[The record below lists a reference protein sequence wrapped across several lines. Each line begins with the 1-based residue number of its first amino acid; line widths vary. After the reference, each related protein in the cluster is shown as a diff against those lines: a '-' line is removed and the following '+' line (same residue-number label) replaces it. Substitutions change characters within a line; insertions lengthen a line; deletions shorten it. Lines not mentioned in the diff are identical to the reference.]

1 MAASDRSVRASDA
14 DRESAAASLRD
25 HYAAGRL
32 NGDEFNE
39 RLDKA
44 YAAKTLADLDALMT
58 DLPAPADPG
67 RLPEQ
72 AQPAGWLADPS
83 GRFSPAWRAAWGS
96 WLSISLVCFVIWLLS
111 GATANLWFLWPSGI
125 LGATLLARWLTGG
138 PAMSDRRVVR
148 RQYRHDYRRYHRG
161 F

>member
-1 MAASDRSVRASDA
+1 MAASDRSIRASDA
-14 DRESAAASLRD
+14 DRERVVASLRD

-44 YAAKTLADLDALMT
+44 YAATTLGELADLQT
-58 DLPAPADPG
+58 DLPTSAPPP
-67 RLPEQ
+67 LPTPV
-72 AQPAGWLADPS
+72 QPAGPVMAGS
-83 GRFSPAWRAAWGS
+83 GRFSLEWRGAVGS

-111 GATANLWFLWPSGI
+111 GASGSLWFLWPTGI
-125 LGATLLARWLTGG
+125 LGALMLARLVTGA
-138 PAMSDRRVVR
+138 PAPGSGRSDH
-148 RQYRHDYRRYHRG
+148 RQYRRDYRRHRRG